1 MSCDI
6 GWKGWV
12 MLHVQTQKCHDTT
25 VLTGLGRPLVL
36 PTQRSNAKAY
46 IHSEVMFQIL
56 SDKAVDD
63 ATMTSSTAV

>member
-1 MSCDI
+1 
-6 GWKGWV
+6 
-12 MLHVQTQKCHDTT
+12 MLHVQTQKCYDTT

-63 ATMTSSTAV
+63 ATVT

>member
-1 MSCDI
+1 
-6 GWKGWV
+6 
-12 MLHVQTQKCHDTT
+12 MLHVQTQKCYDTT

-46 IHSEVMFQIL
+46 IHSEVTFQIL

-63 ATMTSSTAV
+63 ATMT

>member
-1 MSCDI
+1 MLLGGI
-6 GWKGWV
+6 GWV

-63 ATMTSSTAV
+63 ATMTSPTAV

>member
-12 MLHVQTQKCHDTT
+12 ILHVQTQKFYDTT

-63 ATMTSSTAV
+63 ATMT